1 MFEQFLNEIF
11 QTQNIFRYFFLFIIL
26 SNFLIII
33 TLRFEIN
40 QGTKLKQMFNIESIK
55 NDISKIKSVLIIIA
69 HPDDE
74 IMFFTPTIKY
84 LIKIGIKIK
93 ILCLSN
99 GNYDKIGEIR
109 TEEFKNVSKYLKLED
124 NELINIPELQDDIKK
139 FWNEKIV
146 SDKIS
151 DFLIR
156 NNDIE
161 TILTFDENGVTKH
174 PNHISCYNG
183 LVYYIKNNREDFKK
197 KGINVYLLDSF
208 NPLFQ
213 YTFFIP
219 FLSYYLREFGFS
231 TWNFLSSYK
240 IMSIYN
246 SQFNW
251 RRKLHVIFSGY
262 SYCNSFIKVELK

>member
-1 MFEQFLNEIF
+1 MFVQFLNEIF

-33 TLRFEIN
+33 SLRFEIN

-161 TILTFDENGVTKH
+161 TILTFDENGVSKH

-197 KGINVYLLDSF
+197 KRN
-208 NPLFQ
+208 
-213 YTFFIP
+213 
-219 FLSYYLREFGFS
+219 
-231 TWNFLSSYK
+231 
-240 IMSIYN
+240 
-246 SQFNW
+246 
-251 RRKLHVIFSGY
+251 
-262 SYCNSFIKVELK
+262 

>member
-1 MFEQFLNEIF
+1 
-11 QTQNIFRYFFLFIIL
+11 
-26 SNFLIII
+26 
-33 TLRFEIN
+33 
-40 QGTKLKQMFNIESIK
+40 MFNIESLK
-55 NDISKIKSVLIIIA
+55 NDISKIKSVLLIIA

-84 LIKIGIKIK
+84 LIKLGIKIK

-124 NELINIPELQDDIKK
+124 NELIDIPELQDDIKK

-151 DFLIR
+151 DFLNK

-161 TILTFDENGVTKH
+161 TILTFDENGITKH

-197 KGINVYLLDSF
+197 KGINVFLLDSF
-208 NPLFQ
+208 NPIFQ
-213 YTFFIP
+213 YTLFIP
-219 FLSYYLREFGFS
+219 FLAFY
-231 TWNFLSSYK
+231 
-240 IMSIYN
+240 
-246 SQFNW
+246 
-251 RRKLHVIFSGY
+251 
-262 SYCNSFIKVELK
+262 